1 MGNMKSLA
9 TATAFTAIA
18 MIIAAASLIAACGD
32 GGAQPAETSPT
43 AEIAAAAP
51 SPSPAPTVAPAA
63 SPTAAPASNIPV
75 PTRAAVRTP
84 IRVPTSTPLP
94 TPTNAEALV
103 FAASDALF
111 EARSWAFDV
120 TAVITRADGGE
131 VRVEMSGD
139 YLDGAFMLAAGS
151 AETESGAL
159 DFRLARFEEVRY
171 AMPSGDDDNDD
182 ERWREMDAPPPF
194 DMFADAGALLRADDM
209 QDAGREMSGGA
220 ELDAVAG
227 KTSPYGSAA
236 EFDAV
241 YLFGAQDGALREI
254 RIAGEADA
262 GAFALGDSGAASAS
276 GKATI
281 EATAAFSD
289 FGKPVALASPR
300 MIFPAFDHAA
310 FALADGRVMVLG
322 GASGIANNDV
332 IAPFPIPLPQFYD
345 FADSMWSLGLTS
357 AELYDPDLSESLL
370 FPAGFFHSAI
380 ALDNGALA
388 TAGFGG
394 DDELASLVRE
404 FNPDSGEWRTL
415 AGMETARG
423 APVLALLADGSLMA
437 AGGLDLESLI
447 DGDAQPRA
455 VDTAEIYDR
464 ASDSWRTAAAMSGGA
479 SPGMALLALADGRAL
494 ALAGDPDAG
503 GEMRDLEDGGLVV
516 VDINAGADGNAAQT
530 AVPPEIYDPE
540 TDAWTPTAPPEISR
554 AEPTA
559 ILLADGRALITGA
572 GVERREIDNPNA
584 AGYETI
590 PAFAA
595 EIYDP
600 QTDSWT
606 PTAPM
611 MEFRASH
618 TLTLLADGRV
628 LAAGGQDPRTRDYVL
643 HATTEIYDPATNEWT
658 SGPDMSEPR
667 MSHSATLIPD
677 GGGVFISGGVG
688 VHRANG
694 EIYPLNGAEVLDGG

>member
-1 MGNMKSLA
+1 M
-9 TATAFTAIA
+9 AITMA
-18 MIIAAASLIAACGD
+18 IAAASLIAACGD
-32 GGAQPAETSPT
+32 GGAQTAEQSPT
-43 AEIAAAAP
+43 AETVVAAMRTPTAE
-51 SPSPAPTVAPAA
+51 PSPAPPAPPSA

-84 IRVPTSTPLP
+84 IPVPTSTPLP

-103 FAASDALF
+103 LAASDALF
-111 EARSWAFDV
+111 EAQTWAFDV
-120 TAVITRADGGE
+120 SAVITLADGGE

-139 YLDGAFMLAAGS
+139 YLDGAFMLGKGS
-151 AETESGAL
+151 AQTESGAFDL
-159 DFRLARFEEVRY
+159 RLARFEEVRY
-171 AMPSGDDDNDD
+171 AMPSGDDDDNDG
-182 ERWREMDAPPPF
+182 WRELDAPPPF
-194 DMFADAGALLRADDM
+194 DMFADADALLRADGL

-220 ELDAVAG
+220 ELDAVSG
-227 KTSPYGSAA
+227 KASPYGSGA

-254 RIAGEADA
+254 RIAGEMDA
-262 GAFALGDSGAASAS
+262 GAFAFALGDSGAASAS
-276 GKATI
+276 GKATVD
-281 EATAAFSD
+281 ATAIFSD

-322 GASGIANNDV
+322 GASGIANNGV

-345 FADSMWSLGLTS
+345 FADSLWSLGLTS

-447 DGDAQPRA
+447 GGDAQPRA
-455 VDTAEIYDR
+455 VDAAEIYDR

-479 SPGMALLALADGRAL
+479 SPGMTLLALADGRAL
-494 ALAGDPDAG
+494 ALPGDPDAG
-503 GEMRDLEDGGLVV
+503 DEMRDLEDGGRVV
-516 VDINAGADGNAAQT
+516 VDLDAGADGNAART

-540 TDAWTPTAPPEISR
+540 TDSWTPTAPPEISR

-600 QTDSWT
+600 ATDSWT

-618 TLTLLADGRV
+618 TLTLLPDGRV
-628 LAAGGQDPRTRDYVL
+628 LAAGGQDPRTRDYAI

-658 SGPDMSEPR
+658 AGIDMSEPR
-667 MSHSATLIPD
+667 MSHSATLIPN

-694 EIYPLNGAEVLDGG
+694 EIYPLNGAEVVDGG